1 MKKYYSFFCQLV
13 REEIVPLLEA
23 FNNQLEEEQ
32 AGQAA
37 ILAACNEDGGE
48 MSCSATLEEA
58 VDIDQE
64 NDQNQVGKSYGFRK
78 LVGTKSQ
85 IFPMSLFEGSPYSRT
100 HRARCQSQMKALPK
114 CRKKQ
119 LQTEREERE

>member
-1 MKKYYSFFCQLV
+1 M
-13 REEIVPLLEA
+13 PLLEA
-23 FNNQLEEEQ
+23 FNNQLDEEQ

-78 LVGTKSQ
+78 MVGTKSQ
-85 IFPMSLFEGSPYSRT
+85 IFPMSLFEGSPYFRT
-100 HRARCQSQMKALPK
+100 HGASQMKALPK

>member
-48 MSCSATLEEA
+48 MSCSTTLEEA
-58 VDIDQE
+58 VDMDQE
-64 NDQNQVGKSYGFRK
+64 NDQNQVGKSYGF
-78 LVGTKSQ
+78 
-85 IFPMSLFEGSPYSRT
+85 
-100 HRARCQSQMKALPK
+100 
-114 CRKKQ
+114 
-119 LQTEREERE
+119 